1 MTEQHQERSFETQTT
16 YTFPGATSSPSV
28 TEAIT
33 STASKSVSETTSSS
47 VFKSVPKSPSSSDTP
62 CLKHA
67 AENISRKASDIE
79 SEKVSMCN
87 SCSKSMLSYIFVVQD
102 FLDSLAKEIVGNSD
116 PQSCVQCLRQE
127 TRKSVSEREE
137 DGESKVTRSDSR
149 KSSKSRARD
158 VRGSKSSRSE
168 EEPNFNQQQ
177 SSNRAKDTPRDVRRY
192 EETSDLLIE
201 RSLSQHRQTH
211 KQDNQ
216 GYLPMSNNPNFQG
229 SIVYSKQLNS
239 KSYSQVGDQQVRS
252 HISSRD
258 EQSSHEESSQ
268 IRYQDHQGSHH
279 GHEGSHHGHEGSQH
293 GHEGSHQGQEGS
305 HQVQPEGQN
314 QQASDQPYSGQEEH
328 NSERHSDSHQNYP
341 EEPTQVP
348 LREPVNRQRPDF
360 VTYHEHQ
367 QNEGN
372 VELGVPTQF
381 SSSRNVESS
390 GVSTPFSDGVDGIVS
405 TLSNAER
412 EVYDSARDV
421 AGWEGGLSE
430 GSVSA
435 IASEAYVT
443 MCRNNAEALGC
454 LVLGTSLLLTRTS
467 RTLCVLVSDGVSN
480 AFR

>member
-1 MTEQHQERSFETQTT
+1 MTELHQEKSSETQTS
-16 YTFPGATSSPSV
+16 FLFSGATSGP
-28 TEAIT
+28 
-33 STASKSVSETTSSS
+33 SVSETTTSSASKCVTEATSSS

-87 SCSKSMLSYIFVVQD
+87 NCSKSMLSYIFVVQD

-127 TRKSVSEREE
+127 TRKSVSERKE
-137 DGESKVTRSDSR
+137 DGSSKVTRSDSR
-149 KSSKSRARD
+149 KSSKSQARD
-158 VRGSKSSRSE
+158 VRSSKSSKSE
-168 EEPNFNQQQ
+168 EEPTFGQQQ
-177 SSNRAKDTPRDVRRY
+177 SSNRAKETSRDVRRY
-192 EETSDLLIE
+192 EETSDQLIE
-201 RSLSQHRQTH
+201 RSISQHRQTH
-211 KQDNQ
+211 QQDNQ
-216 GYLPMSNNPNFQG
+216 GYSPMSNSSNLQG
-229 SIVYSKQLNS
+229 SNVYSEQHSSNT
-239 KSYSQVGDQQVRS
+239 YSQVGDQQAQS
-252 HISSRD
+252 HISSHY
-258 EQSSHEESSQ
+258 EASSHEGSSQ
-268 IRYQDHQGSHH
+268 IRYQDHEGSNDGHKSSNH
-279 GHEGSHHGHEGSQH
+279 GHEDSNH
-293 GHEGSHQGQEGS
+293 GHEGSHQDQEGLQQDL
-305 HQVQPEGQN
+305 HQVQPVRQT
-314 QQASDQPYSGQEEH
+314 QQASDQSYSGQEEH
-328 NSERHSDSHQNYP
+328 NSERHSDGHQSYP

-348 LREPVNRQRPDF
+348 LRAPVNRQRPDF
-360 VTYHEHQ
+360 VSYHEHQ
-367 QNEGN
+367 QNEG
-372 VELGVPTQF
+372 
-381 SSSRNVESS
+381 NVESS

-430 GSVSA
+430 GMASP